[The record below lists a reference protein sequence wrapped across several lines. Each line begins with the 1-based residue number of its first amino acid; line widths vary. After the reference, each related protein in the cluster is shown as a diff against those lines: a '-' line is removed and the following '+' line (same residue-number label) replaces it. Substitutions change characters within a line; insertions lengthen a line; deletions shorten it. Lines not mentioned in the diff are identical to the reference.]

1 MAICLWTKTYPH
13 MFKNYFLIAIRNIF
27 RNKLFSTVNI
37 LGLAL
42 GIGSALMIFLWVN
55 DELEFDHFHANSD
68 RLYRIMENQKYSDG
82 RMYTFAA
89 TPGPMAPFIKEKFP
103 EIEKATRFTWE
114 VNQLFQLDDKS
125 FFETGRYADQDF
137 LEMFSFPLVQGD
149 LNTALK
155 DKSSIVITEK
165 LAKKYFGESD
175 ALGKDFLLNTKNS
188 FKVSG
193 VIKDPPK
200 NSTIQFDYLLPFQ
213 FFFDENKQWI
223 DQWGNNN
230 IRTFIL
236 LRADANPIEFE
247 NKIKHEIK
255 EHNKESNVELFIQ
268 PFKDSYLYGE
278 FEDGKQAGGR
288 IEHVRIFFVV
298 AVLVLVIACI
308 NFMNLSTAQATKR
321 AKEVGLRKVIGAVPT
336 QLFRQFMG
344 ESFLTV
350 SLSAAIA
357 VLLAVLLLPKFNSI
371 TSKDLSLYVL
381 DFRTVLIFVAII
393 LFTAFVAGSY
403 PAIFISEFKPVQV
416 LKGQLKSGSS
426 AGFFRKILVI
436 VQFSLSIFLII
447 STTVV
452 FRQMNFM
459 ENRDIGF
466 ERENVFYMWMEGDVR
481 SKFETFRQRLASETG
496 IEGVTGASQLPID
509 IGNSTGGLTW
519 EGKDPD
525 ANILF
530 TNIDV
535 DYEFIQTMR
544 MHMVEGRP
552 FDRAR
557 VTDTSAYIV
566 NETAAAKFGFKNG
579 TADQDLIMWERK
591 GKIVGVVK
599 DFNFGSLHNAVE
611 PLVIRMSKN
620 NVYLVLVRAK
630 QHETEAALSS
640 AEKLWKEYAPGYPFR
655 YSFLNQDWEGFY
667 KAEAQRGKVFNT
679 LAVLSIFIS
688 CLGLFGL
695 SAFSAERRTKELG
708 IRKALGAST
717 QGLVGLMGKEFTV
730 LVLVAA
736 CVGCPLG
743 WYAMTLWLS
752 NYAYHI
758 DVGITTLI
766 LAAMICMMV
775 SLITIAYHSIK
786 VAASDP
792 VKSLR
797 YE

>member
-1 MAICLWTKTYPH
+1 
-13 MFKNYFLIAIRNIF
+13 MFKNYLLIAIRNIF

-42 GIGSALMIFLWVN
+42 GIGSALLIFLWVN

-68 RLYRIMENQKYSDG
+68 RLYRVMENQTYTDG
-82 RMYTFAA
+82 RIYTFAA

-114 VNQLFQLDDKS
+114 VQNLFHLDDKS
-125 FFETGRYADQDF
+125 FFEMGRYVDQDF
-137 LEMFSFPLVQGD
+137 LDMFSFPFVEGD
-149 LNTALK
+149 LSTALK
-155 DKSSIVITEK
+155 DKNSIVITEK
-165 LAKKYFGESD
+165 LAKKYFGD
-175 ALGKDFLLNTKNS
+175 GDPLGKDFLLDTKNS
-188 FKVSG
+188 FKVTG
-193 VIKDPPK
+193 VIKDLPK
-200 NSTIQFDYLLPFQ
+200 NSSIQFDYLLPFQ

-230 IRTFIL
+230 IRTYIL
-236 LRADANPIEFE
+236 LRADAKPMEFE
-247 NKIKHEIK
+247 NKLKDEIK
-255 EHNKESNVELFIQ
+255 EHNEESNVQLFIQ
-268 PFKDSYLYGE
+268 PFRDAYLYGD
-278 FEDGKQAGGR
+278 FENGKQAGGR
-288 IEHVRIFFVV
+288 IEQVRIFFVV

-321 AKEVGLRKVIGAVPT
+321 AKEVGLRKVIGAVPS

-344 ESFLTV
+344 ESFITV
-350 SLSAAIA
+350 CLGAVIA
-357 VLLAVLLLPKFNSI
+357 VLMALLLLPKFNEL
-371 TSKDLSLYVL
+371 TSKALSLYVI
-381 DFRTVLIFVAII
+381 DARTILIFVGII

-403 PAIFISEFKPVQV
+403 PAVFISEFKPVQV

-426 AGFFRKILVI
+426 AGYFRKILVV

-447 STTVV
+447 STAVV
-452 FRQMNFM
+452 FRQMSFM

-466 ERENVFYMWMEGDVR
+466 DRENVFHMWMQGDVQP
-481 SKFETFRQRLASETG
+481 KFETFRQRLLSEPG
-496 IEGVTGASQLPID
+496 IESVTGASQLPIE
-509 IGNSTGGLTW
+509 IGNSTMGLEW

-525 ANILF
+525 AQILF

-535 DYEFIQTMR
+535 DYEFIQTMKMR
-544 MHMVEGRP
+544 MSEGRP
-552 FDRAR
+552 FDRTR

-566 NETAAAKFGFKNG
+566 NETAAAKFGFKDG
-579 TADQDLIMWERK
+579 TADHDLTMWDRK

-599 DFNFGSLHNAVE
+599 DFNFGSLHSAVE
-611 PLVIRMSKN
+611 PLVIRMSRN
-620 NVYLVLVRAK
+620 NVYLALVRAK
-630 QHETEAALSS
+630 PHETETALKS

-679 LAVLSIFIS
+679 LAILSIFIS

-708 IRKALGAST
+708 IRKALGATT
-717 QGLVGLMGKEFTV
+717 QGLVGLMGREFTI
-730 LVLVAA
+730 LVLIAA
-736 CVGCPLG
+736 CIGCPLG

-752 NYAYHI
+752 NYAYHV
-758 DVGITTLI
+758 DVGIATLI
-766 LAAMICMMV
+766 IAAVICMMV

>member
-1 MAICLWTKTYPH
+1 MLKSYL
-13 MFKNYFLIAIRNIF
+13 LIAIRNIF

-42 GIGSALMIFLWVN
+42 GIGSALLIFLWVN
-55 DELEFDHFHANSD
+55 DELEVDHFHTNVD
-68 RLYRIMENQKYSDG
+68 RLYRMMENQKYTDG
-82 RMYTFAA
+82 RLYTFAA

-103 EIEKATRFTWE
+103 EIEKATRFTWD
-114 VNQLFQLDDKS
+114 VNHLFQLGDKS
-125 FFETGRYADQDF
+125 FFETGRYVDQDF
-137 LEMFSFPLVQGD
+137 LDMFSFPFIEGD
-149 LNTALK
+149 PATALK

-165 LAKKYFGESD
+165 MAKKYFGEGD
-175 ALGKDFLLNTKNS
+175 AMGKDFLLNTKNS
-188 FKVSG
+188 FKVTG
-193 VIKDPPK
+193 VVKDPPK

-213 FFFDENKQWI
+213 FFFDENKNWL

-230 IRTFIL
+230 IRTFIM
-236 LRADANPIEFE
+236 LRADANLTDFE

-255 EHNKESNVELFIQ
+255 EHNEDSNVELFLQ
-268 PFKDSYLYGE
+268 PFKDAYLYGD
-278 FEDGKQAGGR
+278 FEEGKQSGGR

-321 AKEVGLRKVIGAVPT
+321 AKEVGLRKVIGAVPS

-344 ESFLTV
+344 ESFFTV
-350 SLSAAIA
+350 CLSAAIA
-357 VLLAVLLLPKFNSI
+357 VLLTLLLLPKFNSL
-371 TSKDLSLYVL
+371 TSKELSLSVV
-381 DFRTVLIFVAII
+381 DSTTILIFVSII

-403 PAIFISEFKPVQV
+403 PALFISEFKPVQV
-416 LKGQLKSGSS
+416 LKGQLKSGSR
-426 AGFFRKILVI
+426 AGFFRKVLVV

-447 STTVV
+447 STAVV
-452 FRQMNFM
+452 FRQMDFM

-466 ERENVFYMWMEGDVR
+466 DRENVFHMWMEGDIR
-481 SKFETFRQRLASETG
+481 GKYETFRQRLSSEPG
-496 IEGVTGASQLPID
+496 IESVTATSQLPID
-509 IGNSTGGLTW
+509 IGNSTMGVEW

-525 ANILF
+525 AEILF
-530 TNIDV
+530 SNIDV
-535 DYEFIQTMR
+535 DYEFIQSMK
-544 MHMVEGRP
+544 MKMIEGRP

-566 NETAAAKFGFKNG
+566 NEKAAEKFGFKDG
-579 TADQDLIMWERK
+579 TADHDLTMWDRK

-599 DFNFGSLHNAVE
+599 DFNFGSLHSEVE
-611 PLVIRMSKN
+611 PLVIRMAMN

-630 QHETEAALSS
+630 EHETEAALRS

-655 YSFLNQDWEGFY
+655 YSFLSQEWEGFY
-667 KAEAQRGKVFNT
+667 KAEAQRGQVFNT
-679 LAVLSIFIS
+679 LAILSIFIS

-717 QGLVGLMGKEFTV
+717 QGLVQLMGREFTV
-730 LVLVAA
+730 LVLIAA
-736 CVGCPLG
+736 CIGCPLG
-743 WYAMTLWLS
+743 WYAMNLWLS
-752 NYAYHI
+752 NYAYHV
-758 DVGITTLI
+758 DVGVLTLVI
-766 LAAMICMMV
+766 AAAICLMV
-775 SLITIAYHSIK
+775 SLVTISYHSIK

>member
-1 MAICLWTKTYPH
+1 
-13 MFKNYFLIAIRNIF
+13 MFKNYFLIALRNIF

-42 GIGSALMIFLWVN
+42 GIGSALLIFLWVN

-68 RLYRIMENQKYSDG
+68 RLYRIMENQTYTDG
-82 RMYTFAA
+82 RIYTFAA
-89 TPGPMAPFIKEKFP
+89 TPGPMAPFIKDKFP
-103 EIEKATRFTWE
+103 EIEKATRYTWE
-114 VNQLFQLDDKS
+114 VQNLFQLDDKS
-125 FFETGRYADQDF
+125 FFEMGRYVDQDF
-137 LEMFSFPLVQGD
+137 LEMFSFPFVKGD

-165 LAKKYFGESD
+165 MANKYFGDGD
-175 ALGKDFLLNTKNS
+175 ALGKDFLLNTRNS
-188 FKVSG
+188 FKVTG

-213 FFFDENKQWI
+213 FFFDENRNWI

-230 IRTFIL
+230 IRTYIL
-236 LRADANPIEFE
+236 LRADANAADFE

-255 EHNKESNVELFIQ
+255 EHNEDSNVELFLQ
-268 PFKDSYLYGE
+268 PFRDAYLYGD
-278 FEDGKQAGGR
+278 FENGKQAGGR
-288 IEHVRIFFVV
+288 VEQVRIFFVV
-298 AVLVLVIACI
+298 AILVLIIACI

-321 AKEVGLRKVIGAVPT
+321 AKEVGLRKVIGAVPS

-350 SLSAAIA
+350 CLSSVIA
-357 VLLAVLLLPKFNSI
+357 LLMAFLLLPKFNEL
-371 TSKDLSLYVL
+371 TSKALSLYVI
-381 DFRTVLIFVAII
+381 DGRTILIFVGII

-403 PAIFISEFKPVQV
+403 PAVFISEFKPVQV
-416 LKGQLKSGSS
+416 LKGQLKSGSN
-426 AGFFRKILVI
+426 AGFFRKILVV

-447 STTVV
+447 STAVV
-452 FRQMNFM
+452 FRQMTFM
-459 ENRDIGF
+459 GNRDIGF
-466 ERENVFYMWMEGDVR
+466 DRENVFHMWMEGDVR
-481 SKFETFRQRLASETG
+481 TKFETFRQRLLSEPG
-496 IEGVTGASQLPID
+496 IESVTAASQLPIE
-509 IGNSTGGLTW
+509 IGNSTMGLQW

-525 ANILF
+525 AQILF
-530 TNIDV
+530 SNIDV
-535 DYEFIQTMR
+535 DFEFIQTMKMR
-544 MHMVEGRP
+544 MLEGRP
-552 FDRAR
+552 FDRTR

-566 NETAAAKFGFKNG
+566 NETAAAKFGFKDG
-579 TADQDLIMWERK
+579 TANQDLTMWDRK

-599 DFNFGSLHNAVE
+599 DFNFGSLHSAVE
-611 PLVIRMSKN
+611 PLVIRMSMN
-620 NVYLVLVRAK
+620 NIGLVLVRTK
-630 QHETEAALSS
+630 QHETEAALAS

-679 LAVLSIFIS
+679 LAILSIFIS

-708 IRKALGAST
+708 IRKTLGAST
-717 QGLVGLMGKEFTV
+717 QGLVRLMGKEFTF
-730 LVLVAA
+730 LVLIAA
-736 CVGCPLG
+736 CIGCPLG

-758 DVGITTLI
+758 DVGVITLI
-766 LAAMICMMV
+766 LAALICMMV

>member
-1 MAICLWTKTYPH
+1 ML
-13 MFKNYFLIAIRNIF
+13 KNYLLIAIRNIF
-27 RNKLFSTVNI
+27 RNKLFSSVNI

-42 GIGSALMIFLWVN
+42 GIGSALLIFLWVN
-55 DELEFDHFHANSD
+55 DELEFDHFHANAD
-68 RLYRIMENQKYSDG
+68 RLFRIMENQKYTDG
-82 RMYTFAA
+82 RLYTFAA

-114 VNQLFQLDDKS
+114 VNHLFQLGDKS
-125 FFETGRYADQDF
+125 FFETGRYVDQDF
-137 LEMFSFPLVQGD
+137 LDMFSFPLVHGD
-149 LNTALK
+149 IATALK

-165 LAKKYFGESD
+165 MAMKYFGESD
-175 ALGKDFLLNTKNS
+175 VLGKDFLLNTKNS
-188 FKVSG
+188 FKVTG

-200 NSTIQFDYLLPFQ
+200 NSSIQFDYLLPFQ
-213 FFFDENKQWI
+213 FFFDENKNWL

-236 LRADANPIEFE
+236 LRGDADPTDFE
-247 NKIKHEIK
+247 KKIKHEIK
-255 EHNKESNVELFIQ
+255 EHNEDSNVELFIQ
-268 PFKDSYLYGE
+268 PFKDSYLYGD
-278 FEDGKQAGGR
+278 FEDGRQAGGR
-288 IEHVRIFFVV
+288 IEYVRIFFVV

-321 AKEVGLRKVIGAVPT
+321 AKEVGLRKVIGAVPS

-350 SLSAAIA
+350 CLSAVIA
-357 VLLAVLLLPKFNSI
+357 LLLTVLLLPKFNEI
-371 TSKDLSLYVL
+371 TSKALSLYVL
-381 DFRTVLIFVAII
+381 DIRTILIFVVII
-393 LFTAFVAGSY
+393 VFTAFVAGSY
-403 PAIFISEFKPVQV
+403 PAVFISEFKPVQV
-416 LKGQLKSGSS
+416 LKGQLKSGSK
-426 AGFFRKILVI
+426 AGLFRKILVV

-447 STTVV
+447 STAVV
-452 FRQMNFM
+452 YRQMNFM
-459 ENRDIGF
+459 ENHDIGF
-466 ERENVFYMWMEGDVR
+466 DRENVFHIAMQGDIQ
-481 SKFETFRQRLASETG
+481 SKFETFRQRLLSEPG
-496 IEGVTGASQLPID
+496 IEGVTAAGSLPID
-509 IGNSTGGLTW
+509 IGSSTMGLDW

-525 ANILF
+525 AQILF

-535 DYEFIQTMR
+535 DYEFIQTMK
-544 MHMVEGRP
+544 MKMLEGRP
-552 FDRAR
+552 FDRSR

-566 NETAAAKFGFKNG
+566 NETAAAKFGFKDG
-579 TADQDLIMWERK
+579 TADHDLTMWDRK

-611 PLVIRMSKN
+611 PLVIRLAMN
-620 NVYLVLVRAK
+620 NVWLTLVRAK
-630 QHETEAALSS
+630 QHETETALRS

-679 LAVLSIFIS
+679 LAILSIFIS

-717 QGLVGLMGKEFTV
+717 QGLVRLMGREFTI
-730 LVLVAA
+730 LVLIAA
-736 CVGCPLG
+736 CIGCPLG

-752 NYAYHI
+752 NYAYHV
-758 DVGITTLI
+758 DVGVITLI
-766 LAAMICMMV
+766 LAAVICMMV
-775 SLITIAYHSIK
+775 SLITISYHSIR

>member
-1 MAICLWTKTYPH
+1 MV
-13 MFKNYFLIAIRNIF
+13 KNYLLIAFRNIF

-42 GIGSALMIFLWVN
+42 GIGSALLIFLWVN

-68 RLYRIMENQKYSDG
+68 RLYRFMENQKYSDG
-82 RMYTFAA
+82 RLYTFPN

-103 EIEKATRFTWE
+103 EIEKATRYTWE
-114 VNQLFQLDDKS
+114 VNNLFQVGDKS
-125 FFETGRYADQDF
+125 FFETGRYVDQDF
-137 LEMFSFPLVQGD
+137 IDMFSFPFVEGD
-149 LNTALK
+149 VNTALK

-165 LAKKYFGESD
+165 LAKKYFPNGD

-188 FKVSG
+188 FKVTG
-193 VIKDPPK
+193 IVKNTPK
-200 NSTIQFDYLLPFQ
+200 SSTIQFDYLLPFQ

-230 IRTFIL
+230 IYTFIL
-236 LRADANPIEFE
+236 LRADADLINFE
-247 NKIKHEIK
+247 DKVKYEIK
-255 EHNKESNVELFIQ
+255 EHEKESNVELFLQ
-268 PFKDSYLYGE
+268 PFKDAYLYGD
-278 FEDGKQAGGR
+278 FEDGQQAGGR

-321 AKEVGLRKVIGAVPT
+321 AKEVGLRKVIGAVPS

-344 ESFLTV
+344 ESFFTV
-350 SLSAAIA
+350 CLSSIIA
-357 VLLAVLLLPKFNSI
+357 VTMALLLLPKFNEL
-371 TSKDLSLYVL
+371 TGKELSLFVI
-381 DFRTVLIFVAII
+381 DARTILIFVGII

-403 PAIFISEFKPVQV
+403 PAVFISEFKPVQV
-416 LKGQLKSGSS
+416 LKGQLKSGSN
-426 AGFFRKILVI
+426 AGFFRKILVV

-447 STTVV
+447 STAVV

-466 ERENVFYMWMEGDVR
+466 DRDNVFYMYMEGDVR
-481 SKFETFRQRLASETG
+481 GKFDTFRQRLLSEPG
-496 IEGVTGASQLPID
+496 IEAVTGASDLPIQ
-509 IGNSTGGLTW
+509 IGNSTGGVQW

-525 ANILF
+525 ASILF

-535 DYEFIQTMR
+535 DYEFIQTMK
-544 MHMVEGRP
+544 MQMSEGRP
-552 FDRAR
+552 FDRSR

-566 NETAAAKFGFKNG
+566 NETAAAKFGFKGG
-579 TADQDLIMWERK
+579 TADQDLTMWSRK

-599 DFNFGSLHNAVE
+599 DFNFGSLHTAVE
-611 PLVIRMSKN
+611 PLIIRMSMN
-620 NVYLVLVRAK
+620 NVYLVLVRTK
-630 QHETEAALSS
+630 QHETEAALKA
-640 AEKLWKEYAPGYPFR
+640 AEKLFKEYAPGYPFR
-655 YSFLNQDWEGFY
+655 YSFLNQDWEGYY

-717 QGLVGLMGKEFTV
+717 QGLVRLMGKEFTV
-730 LVLVAA
+730 LVLIASA
-736 CVGCPLG
+736 IGCPLG
-743 WYAMTLWLS
+743 YYAMTLWLK

-758 DVGITTLI
+758 DVGIVTLI
-766 LAAMICMMV
+766 LAALICLMV
-775 SLITIAYHSIK
+775 SLITIAYHSIR

>member
-1 MAICLWTKTYPH
+1 LDKPLPAMV
-13 MFKNYFLIAIRNIF
+13 KNYILIAIRNIF

-42 GIGSALMIFLWVN
+42 GIGSALLIFLWVN
-55 DELEFDHFHANSD
+55 DELKVDHFHANVD
-68 RLYRIMENQKYSDG
+68 QLYRVMENQKYTDG
-82 RMYTFAA
+82 RTYTFAA

-114 VNQLFQLDDKS
+114 VNHLFQLNDKS
-125 FFETGRYADQDF
+125 FFETGRFVDQDF
-137 LEMFSFPLVQGD
+137 LDMFSFSFIEGD
-149 LNTALK
+149 PSTALK
-155 DKSSIVITEK
+155 DKSSIVITK
-165 LAKKYFGESD
+165 KMAKKYFGEGD
-175 ALGKDFLLNTKNS
+175 AMGKDFLLNTKNS
-188 FKVSG
+188 FKVTG
-193 VIKDPPK
+193 VMNDPPK

-213 FFFDENKQWI
+213 FFFDENKNWL

-230 IRTFIL
+230 IRTYIM
-236 LRADANPIEFE
+236 LRADANPTDFE

-255 EHNKESNVELFIQ
+255 EHNEDSNVELFLQ
-268 PFKDSYLYGE
+268 PFKDAYLFGD
-278 FEDGKQAGGR
+278 FEDGKQSGGR

-321 AKEVGLRKVIGAVPT
+321 AKEVGLRKVIGAVPG

-350 SLSAAIA
+350 CLSAAIA
-357 VLLAVLLLPKFNSI
+357 VLITLLLLPKFNSL
-371 TSKDLSLYVL
+371 TSKELSLSVIDSTTL
-381 DFRTVLIFVAII
+381 LIFISII

-403 PAIFISEFKPVQV
+403 PALFISEFKPVEV
-416 LKGQLKSGSS
+416 LKGQLKSGSR
-426 AGFFRKILVI
+426 AGIFRKVLVV

-447 STTVV
+447 STAVV
-452 FRQMNFM
+452 FRQMDFM

-466 ERENVFYMWMEGDVR
+466 DRENVFHMWMEGDMR
-481 SKFETFRQRLASETG
+481 AKYETFRQRLSSETG
-496 IEGVTGASQLPID
+496 IESVTATSQLPID
-509 IGNSTGGLTW
+509 IGNSTMGLQW

-525 ANILF
+525 AQILF
-530 TNIDV
+530 SNIDV
-535 DYEFIQTMR
+535 DYEFIQSMK
-544 MHMVEGRP
+544 MKMVEGRP

-557 VTDTSAYIV
+557 ATDTSAYIV
-566 NETAAAKFGFKNG
+566 NQTAAEKFGFKDG
-579 TADQDLIMWERK
+579 TADQDLTMWDRK

-599 DFNFGSLHNAVE
+599 DFNFGSLHSAVE
-611 PLVIRMSKN
+611 PLVIRMSRN
-620 NVYLVLVRAK
+620 NVNLLLVRAK
-630 QHETEAALSS
+630 RNETEAALRS

-667 KAEAQRGKVFNT
+667 KAEAQRGQVFNS
-679 LAVLSIFIS
+679 LAILSIFIS

-717 QGLVGLMGKEFTV
+717 QGLVRLMGREFTV
-730 LVLVAA
+730 LVLIAA
-736 CVGCPLG
+736 CIGCPLG

-752 NYAYHI
+752 NYAYHV
-758 DVGITTLI
+758 DVGVLTLVV
-766 LAAMICMMV
+766 AAAICLMI
-775 SLITIAYHSIK
+775 SLVTISYHSIK